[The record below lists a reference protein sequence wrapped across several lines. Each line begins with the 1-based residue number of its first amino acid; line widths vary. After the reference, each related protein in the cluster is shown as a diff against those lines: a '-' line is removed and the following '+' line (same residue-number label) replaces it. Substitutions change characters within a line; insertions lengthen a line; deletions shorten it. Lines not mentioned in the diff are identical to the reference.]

1 MADRVAGHEMT
12 ELAALHALGA
22 LSQHEARAFDQH
34 LAEGCAVCT
43 AEFESFERTVS
54 ELALSVPEAEPPE
67 HIRGRLLARVDELPS
82 GRGGDAVSG
91 VTPDQF
97 VSIHAAGGDW
107 QEVQEGVLLK
117 TLYVD
122 QASGIAT
129 SLVRMTA
136 GTALPAHQHLGVEQF
151 FVIEGDCNVAGQ
163 RLGPGDY
170 HRAAAGSMHDTTY
183 TVDGTMFLL
192 IAPEHYEIIEAR

>member
-1 MADRVAGHEMT
+1 MTDRVAEHQMT

-22 LSQHEARAFDQH
+22 LSQNEARAFEYH
-34 LAEGCAVCT
+34 LAEGCEVCGT
-43 AEFESFERTVS
+43 ELGSFERTIAD
-54 ELALSVPEAEPPE
+54 LALSAPEAEPSADVL
-67 HIRGRLLARVDELPS
+67 RRLLTKVSGLPS
-82 GRGGDAVSG
+82 SRAVNAVSEIAS
-91 VTPDQF
+91 DQF
-97 VSIHAAGGDW
+97 VSIHADDGRW
-107 QEVQEGVLLK
+107 QEVQDGILLK

-163 RLGPGDY
+163 ILGPGDY
-170 HRAAAGSMHDTTY
+170 HRASTGTTHDSTY
-183 TVDGTMFLL
+183 TVDGTLFLL
-192 IAPEHYEIIEAR
+192 IAPEHYEVLDAR

>member
-1 MADRVAGHEMT
+1 MADRVAEHQMT

-34 LAEGCAVCT
+34 LAEGCTLCS
-43 AEFESFERTVS
+43 AEFRSFEGTVND
-54 ELALSVPEAEPPE
+54 LAFSVPEAEPPE
-67 HIRGRLLARVDELPS
+67 DLRGRLLERLGELPS
-82 GRGGDAVSG
+82 GRVGDPVAGTAS
-91 VTPDQF
+91 DEF
-97 VSIHAAGGDW
+97 VSIQAAGGQW
-107 QEVQEGVLLK
+107 QEVQDGVLLK

-129 SLVRMTA
+129 SLVRMTP
-136 GTALPAHQHLGVEQF
+136 GTALPGHHHLGVEQF

-170 HRAAAGSMHDTTY
+170 HRAAAGSTHDTTY
-183 TVDGTMFLL
+183 TVDGTLFLL
-192 IAPEHYEIIEAR
+192 IAPEHYEVVEAR